1 MIACAPEDLERLG
14 GVPLL
19 AIGVVGGDTVLGF
32 GLDDLGKEYG
42 L

>member
-1 MIACAPEDLERLG
+1 MFVTQPLKNPLG

-19 AIGVVGGDTVLGF
+19 AIGVVDGDTVLGF